1 MLGDYFRV
9 VPVGKNWKS
18 SPDETSLFCIPTITS
33 RPKTN
38 ANEMHKQWIS
48 KHSLVCTFK
57 ESYFT
62 YYASSFAHIMN
73 IVKFIPRLK
82 LGLVFRCDINFA
94 WGNGSPYLFWY
105 LHVIP
110 RFATYGWR
118 PFAKEGENMEI
129 SFLKKGCEKPGAL
142 KLIACINFSSKRR
155 IEMWRVIFEYVRLH
169 NPSSTALPIMECAE
183 INAGH

>member
-1 MLGDYFRV
+1 MLGDFFRV
-9 VPVGKNWKS
+9 VPVRKNWKS
-18 SPDETSLFCIPTITS
+18 SPDETSLFCIPTIAS

-62 YYASSFAHIMN
+62 HASSFANIMN
-73 IVKFIPRLK
+73 IIVKFMPRLK
-82 LGLVFRCDINFA
+82 LGLVFWCGTLLCLGEWKSLSVLIFARYSSFCYLWMAAICKRRREHGDI
-94 WGNGSPYLFWY
+94 
-105 LHVIP
+105 
-110 RFATYGWR
+110 
-118 PFAKEGENMEI
+118 
-129 SFLKKGCEKPGAL
+129 FLKKGCEKPGAL

-169 NPSSTALPIMECAE
+169 NPSSTALPIMVCAE

>member
-1 MLGDYFRV
+1 
-9 VPVGKNWKS
+9 
-18 SPDETSLFCIPTITS
+18 
-33 RPKTN
+33 
-38 ANEMHKQWIS
+38 MHKQWIS

-57 ESYFT
+57 ESY

-82 LGLVFRCDINFA
+82 LGPVFCFA
-94 WGNGSPYLFWY
+94 WEWKSLSVLIFASYSSFCYLWMAAICKRRRE
-105 LHVIP
+105 HGDI
-110 RFATYGWR
+110 
-118 PFAKEGENMEI
+118 
-129 SFLKKGCEKPGAL
+129 FLKKGCEKPGAL